1 MRLRHSRPCEPGY
14 SRRRRGRGFQYVD
27 DSGNPLSDASE
38 RERIKG
44 LTIPPAWRDV
54 WICRHPHGHLQAVGT
69 DAAGRRQ
76 YLYHPQF
83 RAQQEES
90 KHDHVLE
97 VADALPSLREAVEAH
112 LSGRGLNR
120 ERVLATAT
128 RLLDLGFFR
137 IGSDRYAD
145 LNQTYGLTTLLREHA
160 RASRGRIVF
169 AYPAKHG
176 RELIQAVGDDATL
189 RALTALL
196 RRRGGG
202 DRLLAYWQTPA
213 WHDVSA
219 DDLNSYLRDVSGVE
233 ITAKDFRTWHA
244 TVLASVALGV
254 CETAA
259 LGEARRRRAVSRA
272 VKEVAQYLGNT
283 PAVCRASYINPR
295 VIELFEEGVT
305 IAPSLDRL
313 GEAATFG
320 VPATQGAIEQA
331 VLCMIRT
338 GRPPVDGETDTVE
351 RDRETAS
358 APARDGLAVVRGGG
372 DRGEASAIGGHRSP
386 RVARR

>member
-27 DSGNPLSDASE
+27 ASGHVLSDASE
-38 RERIKG
+38 VERIKE

-54 WICRHPHGHLQAVGT
+54 WICRHAHGHLQAVGI

-83 RAQQEES
+83 RAQQEEA

-112 LSGRGLNR
+112 LSGRGLSR
-120 ERVLATAT
+120 ERVLATAA

-137 IGSDRYAD
+137 IGSQRYAD
-145 LNQTYGLTTLLREHA
+145 LHQTFGLTTLLREHA
-160 RASRGRIVF
+160 RTSRGRIIF
-169 AYPAKHG
+169 TYPAKHG

-196 RRRGGG
+196 RRRGGS
-202 DRLLAYWQTPA
+202 DRLLAYWQPPS
-213 WHDVSA
+213 WHDVSG

-244 TVLASVALGV
+244 TVLVSVALAVSEPAARG
-254 CETAA
+254 ET
-259 LGEARRRRAVSRA
+259 RRRRAVARA
-272 VKEVAQYLGNT
+272 VKEVARYLGNT
-283 PAVCRASYINPR
+283 PAVCRSSYINPR
-295 VIELFEEGVT
+295 VIELFEEGIT
-305 IAPSLDRL
+305 LARCLDRL
-313 GEAATFG
+313 GEEAAFG
-320 VPATQGAIEQA
+320 VPATQGAIERA
-331 VLCMIRT
+331 VLYMIRT
-338 GRPPVDGETDTVE
+338 GRPPAESDIAECPTG
-351 RDRETAS
+351 TAEG
-358 APARDGLAVVRGGG
+358 AARNDLVVVRGGG
-372 DRGEASAIGGHRSP
+372 EQGKMSGAVVGRSP